1 LKIFEGIRNYLNAF
15 LHLLYP
21 QICFGCGTDQVEKVI
36 PLCAKC
42 IQDLPFTDFFSINDN
57 PIEKIFWGRA
67 DIQNAGALLFFTKDS
82 LVQTLITQLKY
93 HHNKKVG
100 ILFGEL
106 MGEAIAIEEKFKKVD
121 VIIPIPISAS
131 KINSRGFNQS
141 EVIAMGIQHVWQRP
155 MFNDVLIKKSWSNS
169 QTKKNRKARLQQLP
183 DLFFLQKPTSIE
195 GKHIL
200 LVDDVLTTGATLE
213 AAVTSLMTGS
223 PASVSIAVAAYT
235 LK

>member
-1 LKIFEGIRNYLNAF
+1 
-15 LHLLYP
+15 LYP
-21 QICFGCGTDQVEKVI
+21 QICFGCGTDEVEKNM
-36 PLCAKC
+36 PLCPNC
-42 IQDLPFTDFFSINDN
+42 IQDLPFTDFFGINEN
-57 PIEKIFWGRA
+57 PVEKIFWGRA
-67 DIQNAGALLFFTKDS
+67 NVQNAGALFFFTKDS
-82 LVQTLITQLKY
+82 LIQKLITELKY

-100 ILFGEL
+100 VLFGKL
-106 MGEAIAIEEKFKKVD
+106 MGDAIAVEEKFKQID
-121 VIIPIPISAS
+121 LIIPIPINAS

-141 EVIAMGIQHVWQRP
+141 EVIAIGMQQVWHRP
-155 MFNDVLIKKSWSNS
+155 ILNNVLIKRSWSNS
-169 QTKKNRKARLQQLP
+169 QTKKNRKARLQQFP

>member
-21 QICFGCGTDQVEKVI
+21 QICFGCGTDQVEKAM
-36 PLCAKC
+36 PLCQQC
-42 IQDLPFTDFFSINDN
+42 IQYLPCTDFFSIKEN
-57 PIEKIFWGRA
+57 PVEKIFWGRVPV
-67 DIQNAGALLFFTKDS
+67 QYAGALLFFTKDS
-82 LVQTLITQLKY
+82 LVQTLMTQLKY

-100 ILFGEL
+100 ILFGQL
-106 MGEAIAIEEKFKKVD
+106 MGEAIAAEEKFKQID
-121 VIIPIPISAS
+121 LIIPIPISAS
-131 KINSRGFNQS
+131 KIHSRGFNQS
-141 EVIAMGIQHVWQRP
+141 EVIAMGMQQVWHRP
-155 MFNDVLIKKSWSNS
+155 LLKDVLIKRSWSNS

-183 DLFFLQKPTSIE
+183 DLFYLQKPTSIE

-213 AAVTSLMTGS
+213 AAIASLMTGS

-235 LK
+235 L

>member
-1 LKIFEGIRNYLNAF
+1 M
-15 LHLLYP
+15 HLLYP
-21 QICFGCGTDQVEKVI
+21 QICFGCGTDEVEKNM
-36 PLCAKC
+36 PLCPNC
-42 IQDLPFTDFFSINDN
+42 IQDLPFTDFFGINEN
-57 PIEKIFWGRA
+57 PVEKIFWGRA
-67 DIQNAGALLFFTKDS
+67 NVQNAGALFFFTKDS
-82 LVQTLITQLKY
+82 LIQKLITELKY

-100 ILFGEL
+100 VLFGKL
-106 MGEAIAIEEKFKKVD
+106 MGDAIAVEEKFKQID
-121 VIIPIPISAS
+121 LIIPIPINAS

-141 EVIAMGIQHVWQRP
+141 EVIAIGMQQVWHRP
-155 MFNDVLIKKSWSNS
+155 ILNNVLIKRSWSNS
-169 QTKKNRKARLQQLP
+169 QTKKNRKARLQQFP